1 MSNQFD
7 RALAELGAPAPQNR
21 PFRQSVYRQA
31 AYANQ
36 KAAIKAAKTRSK
48 TEKKTQ
54 TRAPKT
60 REKVQT
66 RAPKTREKVQ
76 TREPKDQNQDSWRSS
91 YQTATAES
99 VAAAQATYNPDR
111 VQTRAPLSRQG
122 AATGGSDKDA
132 WRTAYQ
138 TATGGSS
145 QSTASGM
152 TATRAGAKQPLTQ
165 TRPGMFTT
173 GKTGKGAAPAG
184 GKDLQVSKVFGKGPL
199 AKARGRR
206 PGASGSPSLG
216 GRLSEK
222 YLPAMASMD
231 SFQGMPISTS
241 PQGFSYPEIPQ
252 QVAQE
257 VPNYYAMSRQARGLP
272 PLPPE
277 SGNNDH
283 EIAQF
288 LVEKVQVDA
297 DKRRTVEET
306 IYTILSAAAQSAGQ
320 AKDAEQARV
329 LMGYANR
336 WVQAIQK
343 AQQTPAPQQS
353 ADQNDQGETSGFSL
367 TEWVQDSSNTRW
379 MIAFGLFS
387 LAAGLHFYQ
396 KQGAR
401 SRVVR

>member
-7 RALAELGAPAPQNR
+7 Q
-21 PFRQSVYRQA
+21 
-31 AYANQ
+31 AYAGLGMVPDYGKASSQQ
-36 KAAIKAAKTRSK
+36 KQQMAAAKAQADYYRKQTAMIGPGQAAAIKAAKAQAAKNKKKQSSSK
-48 TEKKTQ
+48 D
-54 TRAPKT
+54 A
-60 REKVQT
+60 
-66 RAPKTREKVQ
+66 
-76 TREPKDQNQDSWRSS
+76 WRSS
-91 YQTATAES
+91 YQTAT
-99 VAAAQATYNPDR
+99 
-111 VQTRAPLSRQG
+111 
-122 AATGGSDKDA
+122 GGSNKDA
-132 WRTAYQ
+132 WRSSYQ
-138 TATGGSS
+138 TASGASS

-152 TATRAGAKQPLTQ
+152 TATRDPRKVFRASSVIPSQTSAQTATRAGAKQPLTQ

-184 GKDLQVSKVFGKGPL
+184 GKDWQVSKAFGKGPL

-206 PGASGSPSLG
+206 PSASGSPSLG

-336 WVQAIQK
+336 WAQAIQK

-353 ADQNDQGETSGFSL
+353 AQQNDQGETAGFSL
-367 TEWVQDSSNTRW
+367 TEWVQDSSNTPW
-379 MIAFGLFS
+379 MLALALFG
-387 LAAGLHFYQ
+387 LAAGWHFYQ
-396 KQGAR
+396 KRPAR
-401 SRVVR
+401 LRVAR